1 MALGKGINIDIGKL
15 NFGRELKP
23 PAIIVT
29 SELNVEK
36 ECIKLVLTRGQLGFV
51 FIKKLAGWIAWCGLI
66 LKLVIHERIK
76 LYLKAG

>member
-29 SELNVEK
+29 SELDVEK
-36 ECIKLVLTRGQLGFV
+36 EGIEFVLTRGQLGFV
-51 FIKKLAGWIAWCGLI
+51 FIKKLAGWIAWCCLI